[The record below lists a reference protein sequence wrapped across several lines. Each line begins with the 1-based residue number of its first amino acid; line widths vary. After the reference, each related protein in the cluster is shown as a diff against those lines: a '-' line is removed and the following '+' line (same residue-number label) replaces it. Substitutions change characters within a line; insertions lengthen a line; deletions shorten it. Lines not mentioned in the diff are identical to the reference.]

1 MELTKDVV
9 DYAYIDTLRKNNELD
24 RILTAL
30 CPSFKD
36 IPEDAYSPLTIKSLR
51 FLLSHSEVGTVFTGM
66 RDPIYVKDALYAA
79 KQQALDQEDV
89 DDVWR
94 CPIFN

>member
-1 MELTKDVV
+1 MTQDIV

-24 RILTAL
+24 RILSAL
-30 CPSFKD
+30 CPTLKD
-36 IPEDAYSPLTIKSLR
+36 TPEDTYSPLTIKSLR
-51 FLLSHSEVGTVFTGM
+51 FLLSHSQVGTVFTGM
-66 RDPIYVKDALYAA
+66 RDPAYVKDALFAA
-79 KQQALDQEDV
+79 QQEPIDQEDI

>member
-1 MELTKDVV
+1 LTRDVV
-9 DYAYIDTLRKNNELD
+9 NYAYIDTLRKNGELD

-30 CPSFKD
+30 CPAFKD
-36 IPEDAYSPLTIKSLR
+36 VPSDAHSPLTIKALR
-51 FLLSHSEVGTVFTGM
+51 FLISHPEVGTVFTGM
-66 RDPIYVKDALYAA
+66 RDPVYVKDALFAA
-79 KQQALDQEDV
+79 QQEPIDQENI